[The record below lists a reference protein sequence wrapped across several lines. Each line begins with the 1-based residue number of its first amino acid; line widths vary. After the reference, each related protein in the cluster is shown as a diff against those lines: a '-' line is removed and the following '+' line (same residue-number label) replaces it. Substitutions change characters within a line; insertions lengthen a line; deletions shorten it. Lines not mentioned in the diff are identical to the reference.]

1 MLTTIIVTVILGAI
15 IGALARLVL
24 PGKQNISTLMTVIL
38 GIVGALIGS
47 WLWTGVFNK
56 GDTSGIDWIAL
67 IMGVI
72 VAAVLIVV
80 YERVRAGRTT
90 TRVGRPHTQGGPG
103 PPPGLGPRRVW
114 LGKCSHT

>member
-15 IGALARLVL
+15 VGALARLVL
-24 PGKQNISTLMTVIL
+24 PGRQNISTLMTVVL
-38 GIVGALIGS
+38 GIIGALVGS
-47 WLWTGVFNK
+47 WLWTGVFNR

-80 YERVRAGRTT
+80 YERVVAGRRTT
-90 TRVGRPHTQGGPG
+90 NRV
-103 PPPGLGPRRVW
+103 
-114 LGKCSHT
+114 

>member
-1 MLTTIIVTVILGAI
+1 MLTTIVVTVILGAI
-15 IGALARLVL
+15 IGVLARLVL
-24 PGKQNISTLMTVIL
+24 PGRQDISTLMTVLL

-72 VAAVLIVV
+72 VAAVLIVI
-80 YERVRAGRTT
+80 YERVVAGRRTT
-90 TRVGRPHTQGGPG
+90 TRV
-103 PPPGLGPRRVW
+103 
-114 LGKCSHT
+114 

>member
-1 MLTTIIVTVILGAI
+1 MLTTIVVTVILGAI
-15 IGALARLVL
+15 IGVLARLVL
-24 PGKQNISTLMTVIL
+24 PGRQDISTLMTVLL

-72 VAAVLIVV
+72 VAAVLIVI
-80 YERVRAGRTT
+80 YERVVAGRRTT
-90 TRVGRPHTQGGPG
+90 NRV
-103 PPPGLGPRRVW
+103 
-114 LGKCSHT
+114 

>member
-15 IGALARLVL
+15 IGFLARLVL
-24 PGKQNISTLMTVIL
+24 PGRQNISTLMTVVL

-56 GDTSGIDWIAL
+56 GNTSGIDWIAL

-80 YERVRAGRTT
+80 YERVVAGRRTT
-90 TRVGRPHTQGGPG
+90 TRV
-103 PPPGLGPRRVW
+103 
-114 LGKCSHT
+114 

>member
-1 MLTTIIVTVILGAI
+1 MLTTLVVTVILGAI
-15 IGALARLVL
+15 IGVLARLVL
-24 PGKQNISTLMTVIL
+24 PGRQDISTLMTVLL

-72 VAAVLIVV
+72 VAAVLIVI
-80 YERVRAGRTT
+80 YERVVAGRRTT
-90 TRVGRPHTQGGPG
+90 NRV
-103 PPPGLGPRRVW
+103 
-114 LGKCSHT
+114 

>member
-15 IGALARLVL
+15 IGALARLAL
-24 PGKQNISTLMTVIL
+24 PGRQDISTLMTVVL

-72 VAAVLIVV
+72 VAAVLIVL
-80 YERVRAGRTT
+80 YERVVAGRRTT
-90 TRVGRPHTQGGPG
+90 NRV
-103 PPPGLGPRRVW
+103 
-114 LGKCSHT
+114 

>member
-1 MLTTIIVTVILGAI
+1 MLTTIIVTAILGAI
-15 IGALARLVL
+15 IGALARLAL
-24 PGKQNISTLMTVIL
+24 PGRQDISTLMTVVL

-72 VAAVLIVV
+72 VAAVLIVL
-80 YERVRAGRTT
+80 YERVVAGRRTSN
-90 TRVGRPHTQGGPG
+90 RV
-103 PPPGLGPRRVW
+103 
-114 LGKCSHT
+114 

>member
-38 GIVGALIGS
+38 GIIGALIGS

-56 GDTSGIDWIAL
+56 SDTSPDDLITALLQSLFAHIDSFEFEDFNRL
-67 IMGVI
+67 KI
-72 VAAVLIVV
+72 VLLEPIS
-80 YERVRAGRTT
+80 
-90 TRVGRPHTQGGPG
+90 
-103 PPPGLGPRRVW
+103 L
-114 LGKCSHT
+114 

>member
-15 IGALARLVL
+15 IGVLARLVL
-24 PGKQNISTLMTVIL
+24 PGRQDISTLMTVLL

-72 VAAVLIVV
+72 VAALLIVG
-80 YERVRAGRTT
+80 YERLIAGRTS
-90 TRVGRPHTQGGPG
+90 TRV
-103 PPPGLGPRRVW
+103 
-114 LGKCSHT
+114 

>member
-24 PGKQNISTLMTVIL
+24 PGRQNISTLMTVVL
-38 GIVGALIGS
+38 GIVGALVGS

-80 YERVRAGRTT
+80 YERVVAGRRTS
-90 TRVGRPHTQGGPG
+90 TRV
-103 PPPGLGPRRVW
+103 
-114 LGKCSHT
+114 

>member
-24 PGKQNISTLMTVIL
+24 PGRQSISTLMTVVL

-72 VAAVLIVV
+72 VAAALIVI
-80 YERVRAGRTT
+80 YERVVAGRRTT
-90 TRVGRPHTQGGPG
+90 SRV
-103 PPPGLGPRRVW
+103 
-114 LGKCSHT
+114 

>member
-24 PGKQNISTLMTVIL
+24 PGRQNISTLMTVVL

-56 GDTSGIDWIAL
+56 GNTAGIDWIAL

-80 YERVRAGRTT
+80 YERVVAGRHTS
-90 TRVGRPHTQGGPG
+90 TRV
-103 PPPGLGPRRVW
+103 
-114 LGKCSHT
+114 

>member
-1 MLTTIIVTVILGAI
+1 MLTTIVVTVILGAI
-15 IGALARLVL
+15 IGVLARLVL
-24 PGKQNISTLMTVIL
+24 PGRQDISTLMTVLL

-80 YERVRAGRTT
+80 YERVVAGRRTT
-90 TRVGRPHTQGGPG
+90 NRV
-103 PPPGLGPRRVW
+103 
-114 LGKCSHT
+114 

>member
-15 IGALARLVL
+15 VGALARLVL
-24 PGKQNISTLMTVIL
+24 PGRQNISTLMTVVL
-38 GIVGALIGS
+38 GIIGALVGS
-47 WLWTGVFNK
+47 WLWTGVFNE

-80 YERVRAGRTT
+80 YERVVAGRRTPN
-90 TRVGRPHTQGGPG
+90 RV
-103 PPPGLGPRRVW
+103 
-114 LGKCSHT
+114 

>member
-24 PGKQNISTLMTVIL
+24 PGRQDISTLMTVVL

-80 YERVRAGRTT
+80 YERMMAGRRTT
-90 TRVGRPHTQGGPG
+90 NRV
-103 PPPGLGPRRVW
+103 
-114 LGKCSHT
+114 

>member
-24 PGKQNISTLMTVIL
+24 PGRQNISTLMTVVL

-56 GDTSGIDWIAL
+56 SNTSGIDWIAL

-72 VAAVLIVV
+72 VAAVLIVI
-80 YERVRAGRTT
+80 YERVVAGRRTT
-90 TRVGRPHTQGGPG
+90 TRV
-103 PPPGLGPRRVW
+103 
-114 LGKCSHT
+114 

>member
-24 PGKQNISTLMTVIL
+24 PGRQNISTLMTVVL
-38 GIVGALIGS
+38 GIVGALVGS

-56 GDTSGIDWIAL
+56 GNTSGIDWIAL

-80 YERVRAGRTT
+80 YERVVAGRRTT
-90 TRVGRPHTQGGPG
+90 TRI
-103 PPPGLGPRRVW
+103 
-114 LGKCSHT
+114 